1 VPLFTSGGLG
11 RKNLFLFFWRRSTGN
26 FHVAYLLGITALS
39 AQIGSACYERMKY
52 TSCMAG
58 GDIEHKQNE
67 KDTQKRS
74 LQPGLCGDNLLT
86 TGGRPPEESF

>member
-1 VPLFTSGGLG
+1 
-11 RKNLFLFFWRRSTGN
+11 
-26 FHVAYLLGITALS
+26 
-39 AQIGSACYERMKY
+39 
-52 TSCMAG
+52 MAG